1 MRRRILFVGAG
12 IAILFGVY
20 LWFGTSPAAFPTF
33 QEVRAAHQQSEAF
46 LLDRHHEVIHKLRI
60 DKTGRRLDWVALKD
74 VSPALQSAI
83 VFAEDRRF
91 YTHRGVDW
99 TAFGSALTGSLT
111 SATRRGAS
119 TITMQLVS
127 LLREELRPDS
137 SRRSISQKSKQIR
150 AAWALERNWSK
161 AEILEAYL
169 NLVTYRGELQGITA
183 AASALFN
190 KESHGL
196 DHSESSILA
205 SLLRAPNASIKMVA
219 SRACSLSD
227 ALDLHLV
234 HADVAAQTSRAL
246 SAPQF
251 LKPEANLAPHV
262 ANRLFERFGGVT
274 AGKTQIVST
283 LDGRL
288 QRFALETLRQ
298 HLLSV
303 KSQNVHDGAVLVVDN
318 KKGEVV
324 AYVGNVP
331 DVTSARYVDGIQARR
346 QAGSTLKPFLYGLA
360 FEERLATAASLLD
373 DSPTDIP
380 VLGGIYRP
388 QNYDNQFQGL
398 VTARVALASSLNV
411 PAVKMLNL
419 VGVGP
424 FLGRLREAG
433 FQSLGSADYY
443 GPSLALGSADV
454 ALWDLV
460 NAYRCLANGGVWSEL
475 RLTFDKERGTNDRR
489 ALSKE
494 AAFIVSDILSDR
506 ESRSRTFSLESPLAT
521 RFWTAVKTGT
531 SKDMR
536 DNWCIGYSNRFTVGV
551 WVGNFS
557 GEPMWNISGVAG
569 AAPVWVEIMNY
580 LHNNEPNRPPDS
592 PAGLV
597 ATDIVIPSSDER
609 RRELFIKG
617 TEMNVV
623 QQQASQAN
631 FRITQPASATVVAL
645 DPDIPKEQQRLF
657 FESDPRDNRI
667 RWVLNGE
674 DIGSAGSV
682 LLWNPIK
689 GKHTLSLVDTAERVL
704 DTIKFEVRGNPAR

>member
-1 MRRRILFVGAG
+1 MRKRILFMGAG
-12 IAILFGVY
+12 IAIFLGVY
-20 LWFGTSPAAFPTF
+20 LSHITSPAKFPNF

-74 VSPALQSAI
+74 ISPALQSAV

-91 YTHRGVDW
+91 YTHKGVDW

-111 SATRRGAS
+111 SSTRRGAS

-127 LLREELRPDS
+127 LLSEDLRPHS
-137 SRRSISQKSKQIR
+137 SRRSLWQKFKQIR

-169 NLVTYRGELQGITA
+169 NLVTFRGELQGIA
-183 AASALFN
+183 AASSVLFS
-190 KESHGL
+190 KEAHGL

-205 SLLRAPNASIKMVA
+205 ALLRAPNASIKMVA
-219 SRACSLSD
+219 SRASTLSD
-227 ALDLHLV
+227 ALDLHLF
-234 HADVAAQTSRAL
+234 HGDIAAQTARAL
-246 SAPQF
+246 SGAQF
-251 LKPEANLAPHV
+251 VKPEADLAPHL
-262 ANRLFERFGGVT
+262 ASRLLERS
-274 AGKTQIVST
+274 GKTQIVST

-288 QRFALETLRQ
+288 QRFALDTLRH

-303 KSQNVHDGAVLVVDN
+303 KSQNVHDGAALVVDN
-318 KKGEVV
+318 KAGEVV

-331 DVTSARYVDGIQARR
+331 GVTSARYVDGIQARR
-346 QAGSTLKPFLYGLA
+346 QAGSTLKPFLYGVA
-360 FEERLATAASLLD
+360 FDERLATAASLLD
-373 DSPTDIP
+373 DSPTDLP

-388 QNYDNQFQGL
+388 QNYDNQFHGL
-398 VTARVALASSLNV
+398 VTARIALASSLNV

-419 VGVGP
+419 VGVGL
-424 FLGRLREAG
+424 FLEKLREAG
-433 FQSLGSADYY
+433 FQSLRSADYY

-475 RLTFDKERGTNDRR
+475 RLTFDKDRGVPDRR
-489 ALSKE
+489 ALSKG

-580 LHNNEPNRPPDS
+580 LHKDEPNRPPVA

-597 ATDIVIPSSDER
+597 ATDIEIPSSDQR
-609 RRELFIKG
+609 RRELFLKG
-617 TEMNVV
+617 TEMRVV

-645 DPDIPKEQQRLF
+645 DPDIPSEQQRIL
-657 FESDPRDNRI
+657 FESDPRDSQM
-667 RWVLNGE
+667 RWILNGE
-674 DIGSAGSV
+674 DIGPAGSV

-689 GKHTLSLVDTAERVL
+689 GNHTLSLVDTAHRVV
-704 DTIKFEVRGNPAR
+704 DSIKFEVRGNPSQ